1 MQGYQAGIQKFRDAG
16 DEVLGISMDDEK
28 TLKAWAQELKLTFP
42 LLSDAAGKVTEA
54 YGVMMPGQRL
64 ALRVTFV
71 IDREGKIRYIEQG
84 GPAIDTTG
92 AMTACSRL
100 EHERAAGKK

>member
-1 MQGYQAGIQKFRDAG
+1 M
-16 DEVLGISMDDEK
+16 
-28 TLKAWAQELKLTFP
+28 
-42 LLSDAAGKVTEA
+42 
-54 YGVMMPGQRL
+54 MMPGQRL

-84 GPAIDTTG
+84 GPAIDTSG

>member
-54 YGVMMPGQRL
+54 YG
-64 ALRVTFV
+64 
-71 IDREGKIRYIEQG
+71 
-84 GPAIDTTG
+84 
-92 AMTACSRL
+92 
-100 EHERAAGKK
+100 

>member
-28 TLKAWAQELKLTFP
+28 TLQAWAKSLNLTYP

-64 ALRVTFV
+64 AMRVTFV
-71 IDREGKIRYIEQG
+71 IDKEGKIRYIEQG
-84 GPAIDTTG
+84 SSAVDTTG
-92 AMTACSRL
+92 AETACSRL
-100 EHERAAGKK
+100 EHNKGK